1 MMKKIILIA
10 ICFFGVQLQAQ
21 EVLFTVGNQTVTAE
35 EFKAVYEKNK
45 GVGNAIDP
53 KTPEEYLDLY
63 IRFKLK
69 IAEALDQR
77 RDTATKF
84 IKEFAGYRAQLAKPY
99 LSDAGSEDDLIKEA
113 YERMLHEVRAAHI
126 MFELAASALPS
137 DTVKVY
143 KAMMDL
149 RKEILTGKISFENA
163 AREKS
168 ADTWSAKQ
176 GGDLGYFTAF
186 NMVYPFESG
195 AYEQA
200 IGEISKPIRSQ
211 FGYHLIKTIDKRPAS
226 GTVRVR
232 QIFFAAGEKAT
243 LAEKQRAERSAQE
256 IYTRLEK
263 GEDFISLVA
272 FSEDRKTKDK
282 EGEMPEF
289 GLNKMMPNFEY
300 AAFSL
305 DQPGDY
311 SEPIRTN
318 IGWHVIQLIEK
329 KPLPEFDILKK
340 EIKSKVKRDSRSQIG
355 AKKFVNTL
363 KRNYEFSVNE
373 RNYKKAV
380 ALVDVKQYAA
390 GIWTVPNMKTDRS
403 VATFADQELRQ
414 STILEFW
421 AKNQKQQ
428 SEESIE
434 EYLRLLFNVISN
446 DKIIAYEDSQLEVK
460 YPDFRNLVREY
471 REGILLFDLTQ
482 EEVWDKA
489 AKDSV
494 GIYNHYQKI
503 KNNYTWD
510 DRISYKLWVA
520 QNERDAKR
528 IFKWV
533 SKQKE
538 TKLKSFLTSNDALA
552 VAVSSGTAQKKDEEV
567 LQLMWNT
574 TPGVYGPVG
583 YKDGFA
589 VLQIIDYLP
598 SAPKA
603 LNEVKGLV
611 IASYQNELEAAWV
624 KSLEDKFDISIDPV
638 VRENLFLEL
647 AD

>member
-1 MMKKIILIA
+1 MKKIILIA

-84 IKEFAGYRAQLAKPY
+84 IKEFGGYRAQLAKPY

-113 YERMLHEVRAAHI
+113 YERMLQEVRAAHI

-390 GIWTVPNMKTDRS
+390 GIWTVPNLKTDRS

-552 VAVSSGTAQKKDEEV
+552 VAVSSGTAQKKDDEV
-567 LQLMWNT
+567 LQVMWNT

-589 VLQIIDYLP
+589 VLQIIDYHP

>member
-1 MMKKIILIA
+1 MKKIILIA

-84 IKEFAGYRAQLAKPY
+84 IKEFGGYRAQLAKPY

-113 YERMLHEVRAAHI
+113 YERMLQEVRAAHI

-390 GIWTVPNMKTDRS
+390 GTWTVPNLKTDRS

-552 VAVSSGTAQKKDEEV
+552 VAVSSGTAQQKDEEV

-589 VLQIIDYLP
+589 VLQIIDYHP

>member
-1 MMKKIILIA
+1 MKKIILIA
-10 ICFFGVQLQAQ
+10 ICFFGAQIQAQ
-21 EVLFTVGNQTVTAE
+21 EVLFTAGNQSVTAE

-45 GVGNAIDP
+45 GVGTAIDP

-69 IAEALDQR
+69 IAEAIDQR

-84 IKEFAGYRAQLAKPY
+84 IKEFGGYRSQLAKPY
-99 LSDAGSEDDLIKEA
+99 LSDAGSEDELIKEA
-113 YERMLHEVRAAHI
+113 YERMLQEVRAAHI
-126 MFELAASALPS
+126 MLELAASALPS
-137 DTVKVY
+137 DTEKVY
-143 KAMMDL
+143 KSMMDL
-149 RKEILTGKISFENA
+149 RKEILKGRISFEDA

-195 AYEQA
+195 AYEQE

-211 FGYHLIKTIDKRPAS
+211 FGYHLIKTLDKRPAN

-243 LAEKQRAERSAQE
+243 QAEKQRAERSAQE
-256 IYTRLEK
+256 IYTRLQK

-329 KPLPEFDILKK
+329 KPLPEFDALKK

-363 KRNYEFSVNE
+363 KRSYEFSVNE
-373 RNYKKAV
+373 RTYTKTI

-390 GIWTVPNMKTDRS
+390 GNWTIPDLKTDRS

-428 SEESIE
+428 SEDAIE
-434 EYLRLLFNVISN
+434 EYLRLLFNVVSN
-446 DKIIAYEDSQLEVK
+446 DKIIAYEDSQLDVK

-494 GIYNHYQKI
+494 GIYDHYQKI
-503 KNNYTWD
+503 KSNYTWD

-528 IFKWV
+528 IVKWV
-533 SKQKE
+533 SKQKDS
-538 TKLKSFLTSNDALA
+538 KLKSFLTSKDALA
-552 VAVSSGTAQKKDEEV
+552 VAVSSGTAQKKDDEV

-574 TPGVYGPVG
+574 TPGVYGPVD
-583 YKDGFA
+583 YDDGFA
-589 VLQIIDYLP
+589 VIQVIDYLP

-624 KSLEDKFDISIDPV
+624 KSLEEKFDVSIDQAV
-638 VRENLFLEL
+638 KEKLFLEL

>member
-113 YERMLHEVRAAHI
+113 YERMLQEVRAAHI

-390 GIWTVPNMKTDRS
+390 GTWTVPNLKTDRS

-446 DKIIAYEDSQLEVK
+446 DKIIAYEDSQLEAK

-574 TPGVYGPVG
+574 IPGVYGPVG

-589 VLQIIDYLP
+589 VLQIIDYHP